1 MFNSTRFAQLLK
13 PIRPTFQSLVTQ
25 HQSDK
30 HSKGFSSWNQL
41 VAMMYAQFSGV
52 QSLRELVEGFNSQ
65 AHHHYHLGVRTLKRS
80 TLSEANA
87 KRSSQVY
94 EALCQQLMTQVN
106 RRLRKQIQTIT
117 HLIDSSPIQLLGKG
131 YEWAERGRRVTG
143 FKLHLQLSLQH
154 QVPTHFEISHA
165 RKNDIGY
172 ARQIDIEPG
181 ARYVFDAGYVN
192 YQWWH
197 EIHQKGATFITRP
210 KKNAVF
216 KVVHQNTLKD
226 QAPQILSDQVIRL
239 ATQSPVARTHKGIN
253 EMLLRRIEV
262 KLDNRDH
269 TIVLFSNDLQASA
282 QEIAA
287 LYKQRWQIE
296 LFFKWIKQHLKIK
309 RFMGQT
315 ANAVRIQILTALIV
329 YLLVKIEQIKQGH
342 TEPMRLVFWRLAH
355 GLFERPSQVS
365 DYYRRKRARE
375 AYEKHQLSLL

>member
-192 YQWWH
+192 YQWWY

-296 LFFKWIKQHLKIK
+296 LFF
-309 RFMGQT
+309 RGCP
-315 ANAVRIQILTALIV
+315 R
-329 YLLVKIEQIKQGH
+329 
-342 TEPMRLVFWRLAH
+342 
-355 GLFERPSQVS
+355 
-365 DYYRRKRARE
+365 
-375 AYEKHQLSLL
+375 